1 MYEYKG
7 TPADSPMQLME
18 YFKGYINSVAN
29 DWMRSSSEFEDLQQA
44 GYVAVWLAFKVPFLR
59 QRRPESFYKQRIWWG
74 IRDEARKLRCEPV
87 HISLDA
93 IGEVEDP
100 SSS

>member
-7 TPADSPMQLME
+7 TQADAQMQLME

-44 GYVAVWLAFKVPFLR
+44 GYIAVWTATKVPFTSR
-59 QRRPESFYKQRIWWG
+59 RRPESFYKQRIWWG
-74 IRDEARKLRCEPV
+74 IRDEAMKLRREPV

-93 IGEVEDP
+93 IGEMEDP